1 MAGPITMKGAVTFAG
16 PNVKIVDAVVP
27 QPQPGQVVIKV
38 AYSGCNPKD
47 WYVKWWDNGAHV
59 KETIDTSLVVI

>member
-38 AYSGCNPKD
+38 AYRSG
-47 WYVKWWDNGAHV
+47 GTM
-59 KETIDTSLVVI
+59 ELTSKKPSTRVWS